1 MPAILKAKIATWM
14 DNNTADRFPTIVE
27 LLNLGEVNQTLRV
40 VDALS
45 KIQRGLFTQDKLQGW
60 LNDLQKQGVS
70 NDQLEIFK
78 EVAKPGMS
86 KDEIATSIAATYSYT
101 VEINTAKKQSGYNN
115 NSIPFTYQK
124 VSENNYVIIDPS
136 GTEIQDAS
144 SEIDA
149 KNRVVKLNKE
159 LEEELETP
167 TQHHSNLTVPGGTNY
182 TENAIRTVG
191 IVNSISAGGGYHDN
205 EFNQS
210 RGDMAGWF
218 RSDELTSV
226 DVNDRIERGE
236 PMNVFEE
243 LAKSANQLKTRR
255 ILEIQ
260 SFFQK
265 VRNEKDL
272 TIKPYDFGHT
282 IFVKDGNEYDN
293 SPNTKINYK
302 GVKGRKGKLT
312 EQFPELSDLYFKDTR
327 PDFSEEFATKAK
339 LQEISALDFERS
351 KSKEKF
357 KNQFLQLL
365 NKDNNWV
372 TFFVK
377 SIIQDSA
384 KKGYEKVIFPSG
396 NTASKVEGHT
406 TLEEFKKQK
415 EDRIAKLEEK
425 KKSTNTELIY
435 GVIGGLASQVPG
447 TPTFRYENK
456 FASKN
461 EAEYFLKTNEIASK
475 NNWAIVDLSS
485 KIKEELLPI
494 DTEIN
499 QLKQELKRVEGPEGF
514 GALKPIYNFY
524 ENIVTNILRKQ
535 YGKENVKVVTD
546 EHGNTWNE
554 LDIKEQRDQGTILY
568 NLPKETPLA
577 AKARILKKVNATK
590 EGFISPFK
598 YNELTALLAAYNKTQ
613 PSTALRMPK
622 AASGNYYIKI
632 VDEAMQLSS
641 AINEKPLKELEDK
654 LRTWAETNGIAI
666 EAIEDL
672 IQRFEGK
679 YQKGAL
685 GIADFANLLIGIAD
699 GRSLD
704 TLPEEIAHFAV
715 RILKDKG
722 DISVLRAL
730 DAVHLTPEYAEVL
743 EEYKDVYKTE
753 AQFREE
759 TLGKILAKEI
769 VGQYTKPEIIRPET
783 KGFFAYLNAI
793 KEKFI
798 KWAKTTFS
806 KGAKARVELENFIN
820 PLAKSI
826 LANEA
831 LGNLNRESKDVFYQ
845 LEEEAEEEV
854 FEEEPEEL
862 NVDPVIAQK
871 QKFLLEAKAQL
882 VERMALLE
890 RGIKNQSTIDRL
902 KVEIDSLEYKI
913 TKGELDAA
921 IASFVKLAQG
931 ELSQIY
937 NLLEKGIDNKK
948 INPGV
953 IVMSKGFMDM
963 YSNLFTT
970 FLADIYEWG
979 IPKEERGELVDAI
992 QSAGTLISAMHPMLH
1007 TLARREGIK
1016 TLIEANTD
1024 YNGNKIDPDFDEA
1037 KAFDDTE
1044 EDMSAYRLHVGMYKN
1059 ASSILIKAATKI
1071 IFESISRIK
1080 RFTAQ
1085 TANEVLRAQEAML
1098 KSGGKMM
1105 DLVEHDV
1112 NGNPTQFFIREYN
1125 WSRYY
1130 NALAT
1135 VKQEIAEALGEE
1147 NYDGIS
1153 KVYLNEADKKIYNA
1167 MWEAF
1172 YINHTKKLT
1181 TTEEIAGTNVIVHS
1195 VVPNDSY
1202 KNPKYAEMQNNPA
1215 TKAYYD
1221 LLIQKKQEAIM
1232 KLPIQYRKERNVYM
1246 LPGVLKSSLDRLTK
1260 PGESVLTRV
1269 GKLARDSMFLDPDD
1283 TQFGQVSVLNN
1294 KMVPIFFTGSIK
1306 NTNDLS
1312 YDLART
1318 VTLFAEMAEN
1328 YQEMNKISGDLG
1340 VIQLSMAERNYTKA
1354 GVRKT
1359 GKEGTNEFKALEILM
1374 DTHVFGIERAANL
1387 SGKVPSNAV
1396 TEKLGLSGKQF
1407 SWTKANQLFTTFIR
1421 DNNLALGFTSAI
1433 SNFLKGSGD
1442 SVIEDMVGL
1451 YTTNESKNWARVEF
1465 MSNIAQV
1472 SAEIGKAKQTNKM
1485 HLILQEAQVAN
1496 IEKALQDTAR
1506 NRATRKLTNKDLLY
1520 TPFATGDYGIK
1531 GRITL
1536 AIYDNYRL
1544 YNNQFMT
1551 RAKFYEKTAKESGV
1565 ANDKA
1570 HQKTVGKTWEDLRE
1584 KSLYNAYEVVNGNL
1598 EIKPEF
1604 KQHVTEGVLSSAQG
1618 KIDHV
1623 THMVD
1628 GTLSETDKG
1637 ALARTCLGDY
1647 LLMHRGWFFGMV
1659 DTRFRKE
1666 GKQFI
1671 TEEEEIGSYRASAD
1685 FMWNGIGKAI
1695 IKDRAGLAGAHANWK
1710 NLSPAKKRGVY
1721 RTGMDLLYL
1730 NIISILA
1737 AMANI
1742 AADEDDDDDW
1752 TTQYTAYQMNR
1763 LLLEQGAAWSPAELA
1778 QMIDE
1783 PVVGAR
1789 MIKDLLDISEAW
1801 NFSEKYE
1808 AGMYKDDSHAGK
1820 WWFRKLPIKNLYE
1833 MQYPELKNNFIKQ
1846 MVDSKVYQLM
1856 SPEQKINV
1864 GTLGTL
1870 KNWLIPT
1877 GLAKDYS
1884 SKGDDPV
1891 PEIIEELQ
1899 DDKTVD
1905 NGFN

>member
-1 MPAILKAKIATWM
+1 MSHCINTSHPEYQELLLQSNLMPAILKAKIATWM
-14 DNNTADRFPTIVE
+14 DNNTADRFPTMEE
-27 LLNLGEVNQTLRV
+27 LNITPGTINATLKIIDV
-40 VDALS
+40 LE
-45 KIQRGLFTQDKLQGW
+45 KIQRNVFTQDKLQGW
-60 LNDLQKQGVS
+60 INDLQKQGVS
-70 NDQLEIFK
+70 AQQIELFK
-78 EVAKPGMS
+78 EVAKPGMT
-86 KDEIATSIAATYSYT
+86 KGEIASSIAASYSYAI
-101 VEINTAKKQSGYNN
+101 EINTAKNLPKGSDY
-115 NSIPFTYQK
+115 STYTTDQQIQYVK
-124 VSENNYVIIDPS
+124 VSDNDYRKRDLENGGSFIAI
-136 GTEIQDAS
+136 T
-144 SEIDA
+144 
-149 KNRVVKLNKE
+149 KKE
-159 LEEELETP
+159 FEDNQSTP
-167 TQHHSNLTVPGGTNY
+167 TNFYSNLTVPGGTNY
-182 TENAIRTVG
+182 TENEIATPAITPSIKGHAQFATDKG
-191 IVNSISAGGGYHDN
+191 I
-205 EFNQS
+205 
-210 RGDMAGWF
+210 GWF
-218 RSDELTSV
+218 RSDDKLDNAKTAFDLGADEF
-226 DVNDRIERGE
+226 IETEAGQRMDPKNYTVAETGT
-236 PMNVFEE
+236 PT
-243 LAKSANQLKTRR
+243 KTRR
-255 ILEIQ
+255 ILEVQ
-260 SFFQK
+260 SDLFQK
-265 VRNEKDL
+265 GRDREDLAGLPKQDSNRLVLESEKLMRDYEIGKI
-272 TIKPYDFGHT
+272 TIE
-282 IFVKDGNEYDN
+282 EYDQKTQDLIN
-293 SPNTKINYK
+293 SVPK
-302 GVKGRKGKLT
+302 
-312 EQFPELSDLYFKDTR
+312 KD
-327 PDFSEEFATKAK
+327 
-339 LQEISALDFERS
+339 IS
-351 KSKEKF
+351 

-384 KKGYEKVIFPSG
+384 KKGYEKVLFPSG

-415 EDRIAKLEEK
+415 EDRIKELEDKKAKQNSTWIVSDIFDTFGGNDVEFTNQKEAEEYANNN
-425 KKSTNTELIY
+425 ST
-435 GVIGGLASQVPG
+435 
-447 TPTFRYENK
+447 
-456 FASKN
+456 ASKILT
-461 EAEYFLKTNEIASK
+461 ATKLKSEQESIN
-475 NNWAIVDLSS
+475 
-485 KIKEELLPI
+485 
-494 DTEIN
+494 TEIN
-499 QLKQELKRVEGPEGF
+499 QLKQELERVEGPEGF

-524 ENIVTNILRKQ
+524 ENTIANILKKQ
-535 YGKENVKVVTD
+535 GYSPKVITD
-546 EHGNTWNE
+546 EYGNTWNE
-554 LDIKEQRDQGTILY
+554 VSVETQPTNNTILY
-568 NLPKETPLA
+568 QINSDSKSPTVEERVEELDKKLIA
-577 AKARILKKVNATK
+577 WAKKH
-590 EGFISPFK
+590 GIS
-598 YNELTALLAAYNKTQ
+598 
-613 PSTALRMPK
+613 
-622 AASGNYYIKI
+622 
-632 VDEAMQLSS
+632 V
-641 AINEKPLKELEDK
+641 
-654 LRTWAETNGIAI
+654 
-666 EAIEDL
+666 EAIKEV
-672 IQRFEGK
+672 QARFPGRYDEK
-679 YQKGAL
+679 AI
-685 GIADFANLLIGIAD
+685 GIADFINNLIALAD
-699 GRSLD
+699 NAKID
-704 TLPEEIAHFAV
+704 TLPEEIAHFA
-715 RILKDKG
+715 IEIMSNDP
-722 DISVLRAL
+722 STLRAL
-730 DAVHLTPEYAEVL
+730 EEVVTTGVYAAVK
-743 EEYKDVYKTE
+743 EEYKDIYTE
-753 AQFREE
+753 EIEFRKEA
-759 TLGKILAKEI
+759 LAKILANEI
-769 VGQYTKPEIIRPET
+769 VGQFTGAAILGKKNSFWT
-783 KGFFAYLNAI
+783 YLKAMG
-793 KEKFI
+793 EKFL
-798 KWAKTTFS
+798 KWVKTNFNQNTE
-806 KGAKARVELENFIN
+806 ARYDLENFIK
-820 PLAKSI
+820 PLALSI
-826 LANEA
+826 LNEDY
-831 LGNLNRESKDVFYQ
+831 LGNLDPNIVRNAEIAYQ
-845 LEEEAEEEV
+845 LEEEAESEEEV
-854 FEEEPEEL
+854 FEEEPEEIDL
-862 NVDPVIAQK
+862 DPVIAQK

-953 IVMSKGFMDM
+953 IVMSKGFVDM

-979 IPKEERGELVDAI
+979 IPKEERGELVNAI
-992 QSAGTLISAMHPMLH
+992 QSAGTFISAMHPMLH

-1016 TLIEANTD
+1016 ALVDANTD
-1024 YNGNKIDPDFDEA
+1024 YNGNKIDPDFEEA

-1044 EDMSAYRLHVGMYKN
+1044 EDMSAYRLQVGMYKN
-1059 ASSILIKAATKI
+1059 ASSSLIKAATKI

-1080 RFTAQ
+1080 RFTTQ
-1085 TANEVLRAQEAML
+1085 TANEVLRAQELML

-1105 DLVEHDV
+1105 DLVEHDAS
-1112 NGNPTQFFIREYN
+1112 GNPTHFFIREYN
-1125 WSRYY
+1125 WSKYY
-1130 NALAT
+1130 SALAT
-1135 VKQEIAEALGEE
+1135 VKQQIAEALGEE
-1147 NYDGIS
+1147 NYDSIS
-1153 KVYLNEADKKIYNA
+1153 KVYLNESDKKLYNA

-1172 YINHTKKLT
+1172 YKNHTKDVT
-1181 TTEEIAGTNVIVHS
+1181 SIEEIRGTNVVVHTT
-1195 VVPNDSY
+1195 VPNDSY
-1202 KNPKYAEMQNNPA
+1202 KNPKYAEMQNNPE

-1246 LPGVLKSSLDRLTK
+1246 LPGILKSNLDRLTN

-1294 KMVPIFFTGSIK
+1294 KMVPIFFTGAIK

-1359 GKEGTNEFKALEILM
+1359 GKEGAVEFKALEVLM
-1374 DTHVFGIERAANL
+1374 GTHVFGIERAANL
-1387 SGKVPSNAV
+1387 SGKIPSNAV

-1421 DNNLALGFTSAI
+1421 DNNLSFGFTSAI

-1520 TPFATGDYGIK
+1520 TPFATGDYGLK
-1531 GRITL
+1531 GRTTL

-1565 ANDKA
+1565 ANDAA

-1659 DTRFRKE
+1659 DTRFKKE

-1671 TEEEEIGSYRASAD
+1671 TEEDEIGSYRASAD
-1685 FMWNGIGKAI
+1685 FMWNGIGKAL

-1730 NIISILA
+1730 NIVSILA

-1752 TTQYTAYQMNR
+1752 TTQYAAYQMNR

>member
-101 VEINTAKKQSGYNN
+101 IEINTATETASGANRIAGYNN
-115 NSIPFTYQK
+115 DNIDVNSLYIKESDFRDFIVKDKNGMLLSPIAYKTRQ
-124 VSENNYVIIDPS
+124 EAQEAINNIGKKPS
-136 GTEIQDAS
+136 QYY
-144 SEIDA
+144 
-149 KNRVVKLNKE
+149 
-159 LEEELETP
+159 
-167 TQHHSNLTVPGGTNY
+167 SNLTVPGGTNY
-182 TENAIRTVG
+182 TENEIATPDITPSIKGHAQFATDKG
-191 IVNSISAGGGYHDN
+191 I
-205 EFNQS
+205 
-210 RGDMAGWF
+210 GWF
-218 RSDELTSV
+218 RSDETSPYSNTLGFDV
-226 DVNDRIERGE
+226 DA
-236 PMNVFEE
+236 MTEE
-243 LAKSANQLKTRR
+243 EYDNYLKNYPKTRR
-255 ILEIQ
+255 ILEVQ
-260 SFFQK
+260 SDLFQK
-265 VRNEKDL
+265 GRDKEDLVGLPEKDSNKL
-272 TIKPYDFGHT
+272 VLESEKLMRDYEIGKITIEEYKQKTQELVDAAPK
-282 IFVKDGNEYDN
+282 KDV
-293 SPNTKINYK
+293 S
-302 GVKGRKGKLT
+302 
-312 EQFPELSDLYFKDTR
+312 
-327 PDFSEEFATKAK
+327 
-339 LQEISALDFERS
+339 
-351 KSKEKF
+351 

-384 KKGYEKVIFPSG
+384 KKGYEKVLFPSG
-396 NTASKVEGHT
+396 DTASKIEGHT

-415 EDRIAKLEEK
+415 EARIKDL
-425 KKSTNTELIY
+425 
-435 GVIGGLASQVPG
+435 
-447 TPTFRYENK
+447 ENK
-456 FASKN
+456 LNDKFVAVREDDNFGALDQEFNTVQEAQKFANDNTTS
-461 EAEYFLKTNEIASK
+461 TEIWTVRPIKVDKESI
-475 NNWAIVDLSS
+475 NN
-485 KIKEELLPI
+485 
-494 DTEIN
+494 EIN
-499 QLKQELKRVEGPEGF
+499 QLKQELANVEGPQGF

-524 ENIVTNILRKQ
+524 ENTVKNILNKQ
-535 YGKENVKVVTD
+535 YGKDNVKVITD
-546 EHGNTWNE
+546 EYGNTWNE

-577 AKARILKKVNATK
+577 AKARILKKVNAK
-590 EGFISPFK
+590 KDGYVSPFN
-598 YNELTALLAAYNKTQ
+598 YGELLTLVGNYNKTQ
-613 PSTALRMPK
+613 PQTSLKMFK
-622 AASGNYYIKI
+622 APSGDYYIKI

-641 AINEKPLKELEDK
+641 TTNEKPLKELEDK
-654 LRTWAETNGIAI
+654 LRTWAETNSISI

-672 IQRFEGK
+672 MKRFEGR
-679 YQKGAL
+679 YHEGAL
-685 GIADFANLLIGIAD
+685 GVADFANLLIGIAD

-730 DAVHLTPEYAEVL
+730 DAVHLTPEYAGVL
-743 EEYKDVYKTE
+743 EEYKDVYTE
-753 AQFREE
+753 ESQFREE

-783 KGFFAYLNAI
+783 RGFFAYLNAI
-793 KEKFI
+793 KEKFL

-806 KGAKARVELENFIN
+806 RGAKARVELENFIN

-826 LANEA
+826 LANEV
-831 LGNLNRESKDVFYQ
+831 LGTLNREQQDVLYQ
-845 LEEEAEEEV
+845 LESEEDEEVYEEE
-854 FEEEPEEL
+854 FEEL
-862 NVDPVIAQK
+862 DVDPIIAQK

-882 VERMALLE
+882 IERMALLE
-890 RGIKNQSTIDRL
+890 RGIKSQTTIDRL

-979 IPKEERGELVDAI
+979 IPKEERGELVNAI
-992 QSAGTLISAMHPMLH
+992 QSAGTLISAMNPMLH

-1024 YNGNKIDPDFDEA
+1024 HNGNKIDPDFDEA

-1044 EDMSAYRLHVGMYKN
+1044 EDMSAYRLQAGIYKN
-1059 ASSILIKAATKI
+1059 ASSLLIKAATKI
-1071 IFESISRIK
+1071 IFDSLSRIK
-1080 RFTAQ
+1080 RFTTQ
-1085 TANEVLRAQEAML
+1085 TANEVLRAQELML
-1098 KSGGKMM
+1098 KSGGKIL
-1105 DLVEHDV
+1105 DLVEHDSK
-1112 NGNPTQFFIREYN
+1112 GKPTHYFIREYN

-1130 NALAT
+1130 EALAT
-1135 VKQEIAEALGEE
+1135 VKQEIADALGEE
-1147 NYDGIS
+1147 NYDSIS
-1153 KVYLNEADKKIYNA
+1153 KVYLEPADKKLYNS

-1172 YINHTKKLT
+1172 YINHTKEIT
-1181 TTEEIAGTNVIVHS
+1181 TTEEIQGTNVIVHS
-1195 VVPNDSY
+1195 TVPNDSY
-1202 KNPKYAEMQNNPA
+1202 KNPKYAEMQSNPA

-1246 LPGVLKSSLDRLTK
+1246 LPGVIKSTLDRLTN
-1260 PGESVLTRV
+1260 PNESILTRV
-1269 GKLARDSMFLDPDD
+1269 GKLSRDSMFLDPDD

-1294 KMVPIFFTGSIK
+1294 KMVPIFFTGTLQD
-1306 NTNDLS
+1306 TNDLS
-1312 YDLART
+1312 FDLGRT
-1318 VTLFAEMAEN
+1318 VTLFSEMAEN

-1340 VIQLSMAERNYTKA
+1340 AIQLSMAERNYTKA

-1359 GKEGTNEFKALEILM
+1359 GKEGANEFKALEVLM

-1387 SGKVPSNAV
+1387 SGKIKSNAV
-1396 TEKLGLSGKQF
+1396 TEKLGLAGKQF

-1421 DNNLALGFTSAI
+1421 DNNLALNITTALSG
-1433 SNFLKGSGD
+1433 FLKGSGD
-1442 SVIEDMVGL
+1442 SIIEDQVGL

-1472 SAEIGKAKQTNKM
+1472 SAEVGKAKQTNKM

-1496 IEKALQDTAR
+1496 IENALQDTTR

-1520 TPFATGDYGIK
+1520 IPFATGDYGIK

-1551 RAKFYEKTAKESGV
+1551 RAKFYEKTAKEAGV
-1565 ANDKA
+1565 ANDSA
-1570 HQKTVGKTWEDLRE
+1570 HQKTVGKTWEALRE

-1598 EIKPEF
+1598 EIKDEF
-1604 KQHVTEGVLSSAQG
+1604 KQHVTEGVLSSAHG

-1637 ALARTCLGDY
+1637 ALSRTILGDY
-1647 LLMHRGWFFGMV
+1647 LLMHRGWFIGMI

-1671 TEEEEIGSYRASAD
+1671 TEEDEIGSYRASAD

-1721 RTGMDLLYL
+1721 RTALDLLYL
-1730 NIISILA
+1730 NIVSILA

-1742 AADEDDDDDW
+1742 AADDDDDKDW

-1789 MIKDLLDISEAW
+1789 MIKDLLDISESW
-1801 NFSEKYE
+1801 NFSQKYE
-1808 AGMYKDDSHAGK
+1808 AGMYKDDSHADK
-1820 WWFRKLPIKNLYE
+1820 WWFRKLPVKNLYE

-1870 KNWLIPT
+1870 KNWVLPR

-1891 PEIIEELQ
+1891 PQIIEELQ
-1899 DDKTVD
+1899 EDQTID

>member
-1 MPAILKAKIATWM
+1 MSHCINTSHPEYQELLLQSNLMPAILKAKIATWM
-14 DNNTADRFPTIVE
+14 DNNTADRFPSIVE
-27 LLNLGEVNQTLRV
+27 LLNIGEVNQTLKV

-45 KIQRGLFTQDKLQGW
+45 KIQRGLFTQDK
-60 LNDLQKQGVS
+60 
-70 NDQLEIFK
+70 
-78 EVAKPGMS
+78 
-86 KDEIATSIAATYSYT
+86 
-101 VEINTAKKQSGYNN
+101 
-115 NSIPFTYQK
+115 
-124 VSENNYVIIDPS
+124 
-136 GTEIQDAS
+136 
-144 SEIDA
+144 
-149 KNRVVKLNKE
+149 
-159 LEEELETP
+159 
-167 TQHHSNLTVPGGTNY
+167 
-182 TENAIRTVG
+182 
-191 IVNSISAGGGYHDN
+191 
-205 EFNQS
+205 
-210 RGDMAGWF
+210 
-218 RSDELTSV
+218 
-226 DVNDRIERGE
+226 
-236 PMNVFEE
+236 
-243 LAKSANQLKTRR
+243 
-255 ILEIQ
+255 
-260 SFFQK
+260 
-265 VRNEKDL
+265 
-272 TIKPYDFGHT
+272 
-282 IFVKDGNEYDN
+282 
-293 SPNTKINYK
+293 
-302 GVKGRKGKLT
+302 
-312 EQFPELSDLYFKDTR
+312 
-327 PDFSEEFATKAK
+327 
-339 LQEISALDFERS
+339 
-351 KSKEKF
+351 
-357 KNQFLQLL
+357 
-365 NKDNNWV
+365 
-372 TFFVK
+372 
-377 SIIQDSA
+377 
-384 KKGYEKVIFPSG
+384 
-396 NTASKVEGHT
+396 
-406 TLEEFKKQK
+406 
-415 EDRIAKLEEK
+415 
-425 KKSTNTELIY
+425 
-435 GVIGGLASQVPG
+435 
-447 TPTFRYENK
+447 
-456 FASKN
+456 
-461 EAEYFLKTNEIASK
+461 
-475 NNWAIVDLSS
+475 
-485 KIKEELLPI
+485 
-494 DTEIN
+494 
-499 QLKQELKRVEGPEGF
+499 
-514 GALKPIYNFY
+514 
-524 ENIVTNILRKQ
+524 
-535 YGKENVKVVTD
+535 
-546 EHGNTWNE
+546 
-554 LDIKEQRDQGTILY
+554 
-568 NLPKETPLA
+568 LPKETPLA
-577 AKARILKKVNATK
+577 AKARILKKVNANK
-590 EGFISPFK
+590 DGYVSPFR

-613 PSTALRMPK
+613 PATVLRMPK
-622 AASGNYYIKI
+622 ATSGNYYIKI

-641 AINEKPLKELEDK
+641 TTNEKPLKELESK

-672 IQRFEGK
+672 MQRFEGK
-679 YQKGAL
+679 YHEGAL

-730 DAVHLTPEYAEVL
+730 DAVHLTPEYAGVL

-783 KGFFAYLNAI
+783 KGFFAYVNAI

-831 LGNLNRESKDVFYQ
+831 LGTLNKESKDVFYQ
-845 LEEEAEEEV
+845 LEEEAESEEEV
-854 FEEEPEEL
+854 FEEEPEEIDL
-862 NVDPVIAQK
+862 DPVIAQK

-953 IVMSKGFMDM
+953 IVMSKGFVDM

-979 IPKEERGELVDAI
+979 IPKEERGELVNAI
-992 QSAGTLISAMHPMLH
+992 QSAGTFISAMHPMLH

-1016 TLIEANTD
+1016 ALVDANTD
-1024 YNGNKIDPDFDEA
+1024 YNGNKIDPDFEEA

-1044 EDMSAYRLHVGMYKN
+1044 EDMSAYRLQVGMYKN
-1059 ASSILIKAATKI
+1059 ASSSLIKAATKI

-1080 RFTAQ
+1080 RFTTQ
-1085 TANEVLRAQEAML
+1085 TANEVLRAQELML

-1105 DLVEHDV
+1105 DLVEHDAS
-1112 NGNPTQFFIREYN
+1112 GNPTHFFIREYN
-1125 WSRYY
+1125 WSKYY
-1130 NALAT
+1130 SALAT
-1135 VKQEIAEALGEE
+1135 VKQQIAEALGEE
-1147 NYDGIS
+1147 NYDSIS
-1153 KVYLNEADKKIYNA
+1153 KVYLNESDKKLYNA

-1172 YINHTKKLT
+1172 YKNHTKDVT
-1181 TTEEIAGTNVIVHS
+1181 SIEEIGGTNVVVHTT
-1195 VVPNDSY
+1195 VPNDSY
-1202 KNPKYAEMQNNPA
+1202 KNPKYAEMQNNPE

-1246 LPGVLKSSLDRLTK
+1246 LPGILKSNLDRLTN

-1294 KMVPIFFTGSIK
+1294 KMVPIFFTGAIK

-1354 GVRKT
+1354 GIRKT
-1359 GKEGTNEFKALEILM
+1359 GKEGAVEFKALEVLM

-1387 SGKVPSNAV
+1387 SGKIPSNAV

-1421 DNNLALGFTSAI
+1421 DNNLSFGFTSAI

-1520 TPFATGDYGIK
+1520 TPFATGDYGLK
-1531 GRITL
+1531 GRTTL

-1565 ANDKA
+1565 ANDAA

-1659 DTRFRKE
+1659 DTRFKKE

-1671 TEEEEIGSYRASAD
+1671 TEEDEIGSYRASAD
-1685 FMWNGIGKAI
+1685 FMWNGIGKAL

-1730 NIISILA
+1730 NIVSILA

-1752 TTQYTAYQMNR
+1752 TTQYAAYQMNR